1 MDDFAPV
8 CVSVKEA
15 ARIMGVGK
23 DVMYKLVKQPG
34 FPSVKIG
41 NKYVVRRS
49 GLEEWLRIHQGKEVV
64 LN

>member
-8 CVSVKEA
+8 TVSVKEA
-15 ARIMGVGK
+15 AKIMGIGK

-34 FPSVKIG
+34 FPCVKIG

-49 GLEEWLRIHQGKEVV
+49 GLEEWLRVHQGKEIV
-64 LN
+64 LD